1 MPFLDPTSDLLKQNS
16 GKSPLTP
23 SVISQALQ
31 VILMPV
37 KEEHAG
43 IPQPTLSPSLNLQA
57 SLVAL
62 TLPQNGAPPTPP
74 PPHSPVYKAKRLN
87 VTSQQSVP
95 LWVGRR
101 ESRRIPEEGSGMTPI
116 IHRDPVGLEPY
127 RPQG

>member
-57 SLVAL
+57 SLVVFWNW
-62 TLPQNGAPPTPP
+62 TL
-74 PPHSPVYKAKRLN
+74 HHHRKCFE
-87 VTSQQSVP
+87 
-95 LWVGRR
+95 LWLW
-101 ESRRIPEEGSGMTPI
+101 SD
-116 IHRDPVGLEPY
+116 H
-127 RPQG
+127 